1 MSPVRLRAPS
11 SVALIAMQM
20 FGQCL
25 TRAPAV
31 VQAHF
36 ACGTLC
42 TSTRSTGSTGNPP
55 NFGAAAFIRTACS
68 TSRTSTGRRDPTAC
82 SESAVAGRALIS
94 VKGDQHEILTSTKS
108 STVKLFKNLASKK
121 RKRMDENATI
131 IEGRRLVFDVLS
143 DPSTQDLVRHILLE
157 ESALHDEDMLAVLQ
171 DLASNSSAR
180 VSFATKEVV
189 RACSDTVTP
198 QGVVAI
204 ASLPPPY
211 DAHRRYGNGGE
222 DKRTSALYL
231 ILDGVSDPGNV
242 GTLFRSALACRV
254 EAVVLMPGSCDVF
267 NPKTVRSSM
276 GATFKMPLLHVDGW
290 DHCKKVLAGFGV
302 KLDRDFYA
310 ATMEGSEVNNN
321 FDACSV
327 SSPYYY
333 VNWTGRGSSG
343 GQSQIITNMAVC
355 IGKEGPGLSEE
366 VRESVR
372 NGEIRAVH
380 VPMEQA
386 IESLNAAVCGS
397 VILFEAARQIKT
409 ENQRI

>member
-1 MSPVRLRAPS
+1 MPVRLRVPS

-20 FGQCL
+20 IVQCL
-25 TRAPAV
+25 TRAP
-31 VQAHF
+31 HF
-36 ACGTLC
+36 ACSTLC
-42 TSTRSTGSTGNPP
+42 TSTGIPP
-55 NFGAAAFIRTACS
+55 KFGAAAFIRTACS
-68 TSRTSTGRRDPTAC
+68 TSRTSRRDPTAC
-82 SESAVAGRALIS
+82 SESAVTGRALIS
-94 VKGDQHEILTSTKS
+94 VKGDRHEILTSTKS
-108 STVKLFKNLASKK
+108 STVKLFKSLASKK
-121 RKRMDENATI
+121 RKRMNENATI
-131 IEGRRLVFDVLS
+131 IEGQRLVFDVLS
-143 DPSTQDLVRHILLE
+143 DPSTQDLVRHVILE
-157 ESALHDEDMLAVLQ
+157 ESALHDEAILAVLQ
-171 DLASNSSAR
+171 DLASNSSAS

-222 DKRTSALYL
+222 DKKTSDLYL
-231 ILDGVSDPGNV
+231 VLDGMSDPGNV
-242 GTLFRSALACRV
+242 GTLFRSALACGV

-267 NPKTVRSSM
+267 SPKTVRSSM

-290 DHCKKVLAGFGV
+290 DHCKKVLTGFGV
-302 KLDRDFYA
+302 KLDSDFYA
-310 ATMEGSEVNNN
+310 ATMEGSEVNDE

-327 SSPYYY
+327 SSSYYD
-333 VNWTGRGSSG
+333 VDWTGRGSSG
-343 GQSQIITNMAVC
+343 GRSQTKTDMAVC

-366 VRESVR
+366 VREAVR

-409 ENQRI
+409 EYQGI